1 MTIQMEDRAVLAQSS
16 IRRTAGGY
24 LAAQA
29 RVARTGIQIY
39 AGREVGRS
47 DLEKVRVYR
56 PESEVFRR
64 DAMTSLAHRPIT
76 SDHPP
81 VPVTADNWK
90 KYAIGHVGDEVVR
103 DGHFVRVPMLV
114 MDADSIRRIE
124 NDGTRELSV
133 GYVCDIAWEAG
144 ISPTGEEYDAIQ
156 RNIKVN
162 HIAVVKSA
170 RGGSDLR
177 IGDAEGHSC
186 PECGAKWSGPSKKCP
201 ECGYVVK
208 DSAADA
214 VAADRMRHD
223 GDNEGDER
231 MKTIVVDGI
240 SLEMPE
246 TAAAVVDKVIKT
258 LADQL
263 KGASDSKSSADAQVA
278 TLTTQLAAKDAEIVT
293 LKKQVDD
300 SQISPQKLDEL
311 VKSRAAVVDKAKKLL
326 GDKLIIDGKS
336 EHEIRKQVVDS
347 VVGDAAKGWDENQIA
362 ASFVAIAADKKTD
375 DGVRDISR
383 GFAGSHQVLGDE
395 RTKAYADRD
404 KTLED
409 AWKPGASH

>member
-16 IRRTAGGY
+16 IKRTADGY
-24 LAAQA
+24 LAAHA

-39 AGREVGRS
+39 AGQEVGRA

-56 PESEVFRR
+56 PESEVFRK

-76 SDHPP
+76 KDHPP

-103 DGHFVRVPMLV
+103 DGQFVRVPMLV
-114 MDADSIRRIE
+114 MDADSIRHIE
-124 NDGTRELSV
+124 QDGARELSV
-133 GYVCDIAWEAG
+133 GYVCDIAWETG
-144 ISPTGEEYDAIQ
+144 ISPAGEEYDAIQ

-162 HIAVVKSA
+162 HIAVVKAA
-170 RGGSDLR
+170 RGGSNLR
-177 IGDAEGHSC
+177 IGDASYSC

-201 ECGYVVK
+201 ECGYEVK
-208 DSAADA
+208 DSAEGA

-223 GDNEGDER
+223 GNNEGDER

-246 TAAAVVDKVIKT
+246 TAAAVVDKVIKSLT
-258 LADQL
+258 DQA
-263 KGASDSKSSADAQVA
+263 KSASDGKSTADAQVA
-278 TLTTQLAAKDAEIVT
+278 TLTTQLAAKDAELTT

-300 SQISPQKLDEL
+300 LKVTPQKLDEL
-311 VKSRAAVVDKAKKLL
+311 VKTRAAVVDKAKKLL
-326 GDKLIIDGKS
+326 GPDKLVVDGKS

-347 VVGDAAKGWDENQIA
+347 IVGDAAKGWDENQVA

-375 DGVRDISR
+375 DGVQDISR
-383 GFAGSHQVLGDE
+383 GFSGIRQVLGDD
-395 RTKAYADRD
+395 RSNAYAERDRA
-404 KTLED
+404 LED
-409 AWKPGASH
+409 AWKGAPAA